1 MHFTSNDGVR
11 ASSRGWAR
19 RERPDGVRLRY
30 ETAGPDD
37 ATAVAFVEGLGYG
50 TWMWGW
56 QRPALAESY
65 RTVVWDNR
73 GTGESDEPE
82 GPYTTE
88 EMAGDM
94 AAVLDDAGVDRAH
107 LVGASLGGMI
117 ALQYALDYDG
127 AASLSLLC
135 TSAGGDEAVPMPD
148 DARARVF
155 DVPRG
160 LDRVESIRYRMR
172 PAFTDDFWDA
182 NPEVIDRIV
191 DRRLETDPSDRAYEW
206 QAAAATS
213 FDATD
218 RLDEVDV
225 PALVLHGTDDRVV
238 PVENGRLL
246 ADGLPDAR
254 LETVAGGSHLFFVER
269 NELVNERLLSFL
281 DDV

>member
-1 MHFTSNDGVR
+1 MPYASNDGV
-11 ASSRGWAR
+11 
-19 RERPDGVRLRY
+19 ELRY

-37 ATAVAFVEGLGYG
+37 APAVAFVEGLGYG
-50 TWMWGW
+50 TWMWRR
-56 QRPALAESY
+56 QRPAVAESY
-65 RTVVWDNR
+65 RTVIWDNR

-88 EMAGDM
+88 GMAGDL
-94 AAVLDDAGVDRAH
+94 AAVLDDAGIDRVH

-135 TSAGGDEAVPMPD
+135 TSPGGEEAPPMPEET
-148 DARARVF
+148 RARVF
-155 DVPRG
+155 DVPDD
-160 LDRVESIRYRMR
+160 LDRAEAIRYRMR
-172 PAFTDDFWDA
+172 PAFTEDFWEEHPD
-182 NPEVIDRIV
+182 VIDRIV
-191 DRRLETDPSDRAYEW
+191 DWRLETDPSDRAYEW
-206 QAAAATS
+206 QAAAATG

-218 RLDEVDV
+218 RLGEVDV

-254 LETVAGGSHLFFVER
+254 LETVAGGSHLFFIER
-269 NELVNERLLSFL
+269 DELVNERLLSFL